1 MYRVCRQS
9 RVDKQMHPCSA
20 PAYPQADPFNKW
32 TQFTTIVLGC
42 KPIDS
47 KTVDAFS
54 DRESELESE
63 VSAKD
68 GTTAALNILSDV
80 TIFVSAT
87 SGSQ

>member
-1 MYRVCRQS
+1 M
-9 RVDKQMHPCSA
+9 
-20 PAYPQADPFNKW
+20 
-32 TQFTTIVLGC
+32 LGC

-80 TIFVSAT
+80 TIFFSAT